1 MTLQSIPALGVLSSI
16 VHFSDPESLLTWY
29 SYFEFLRKFVSMKL
43 SRLDEANIHYHVE
56 MKAMV
61 DQRVET
67 RVFKNQE
74 DQYLHMVWI
83 YCEGFLSG

>member
-1 MTLQSIPALGVLSSI
+1 MTRKVYLRGIHILN
-16 VHFSDPESLLTWY
+16 
-29 SYFEFLRKFVSMKL
+29 FLRKFVTMKL
-43 SRLDEANIHYHVE
+43 SRLDEANIHCHVE

-67 RVFKNQE
+67 RVFTNQE